1 MSVVTPKLVRTTAKR
16 TTTND
21 EEDGD
26 EELDDEE
33 EDDDS
38 MGVSVRTSVA
48 LWVSMLM
55 RWFYY
60 IELRVYILCMY
71 ICIFSC
77 FHF

>member
-16 TTTND
+16 NNNND

-33 EDDDS
+33 EDDDN

-48 LWVSMLM
+48 LWVSVLVH
-55 RWFYY
+55 WF
-60 IELRVYILCMY
+60 
-71 ICIFSC
+71 
-77 FHF
+77 